1 MDGMELSHSRHLLC
15 TREDIWGSVEPEIMH
30 PPPDFY
36 CILRQI
42 SKGFFI
48 ESRVYL

>member
-1 MDGMELSHSRHLLC
+1 MDGMELSHSRRLLC
-15 TREDIWGSVEPEIMH
+15 TRGGIWGLVEPEIMH
-30 PPPDFY
+30 PQTDFY